1 MATRRP
7 GLPARWRW
15 PAVAMIVLAF
25 AVLPAGAA
33 SAHPLGNFTVNTS
46 SVLRVQPDQVRV
58 DVIVD
63 MAEIPTA
70 QSRPAIDAA
79 GAETWRE
86 QECKRIAGQAELTA
100 DGRVRPLE
108 PTAATLRFPPGA
120 GGLSLL
126 RLVCRYT
133 AETGDTPT
141 SVRYT
146 LRAYTDRV
154 GWRETVALGD
164 RTTLVASDVP
174 ARSPSGLL
182 ASYPADPLSS
192 PSDVTSATLRVRPGG
207 PAAVD
212 PLDGREN
219 TAVSPGGSG
228 PGRSGLTARFTELAG
243 RRALSLG
250 MGLLAVALA
259 VGLGTAHAFAPGHGK
274 TVMAARI
281 AGNRASRRELAL
293 MALAVTVTHT
303 FGVLLLGM
311 ALTVSTDL
319 APERLYPW
327 LGVASGMLM
336 VSLGV
341 TLLRSRLAFRR
352 ISHNHHD
359 HDGGHAHPAG
369 ADGHAHGD
377 GHDHD
382 HDHAHGDIHDHA
394 HAGGHRHDH
403 DHGHTHGSRWHSH
416 PSPVG
421 TPKLRGL
428 LAMGFAGGLVPTP
441 SAVVVL
447 LGAVALGRAWFGVVL
462 VFAYGVGMAVAL
474 VGIGVLLDRA
484 HRPLLRRASSA
495 APRFTAVATRWAPV
509 ATAGVIVVAGA
520 IIVLRAGAQFGV

>member
-1 MATRRP
+1 MAARRP

-15 PAVAMIVLAF
+15 PAVAMIALAF

-86 QECKRIAGQAELTA
+86 QECGRIAGQAELTA
-100 DGRVRPLE
+100 DSRVRPLE
-108 PTAATLRFPPGA
+108 PTTATLSFPPGA

-133 AETGDTPT
+133 AETGDTPA

-207 PAAVD
+207 PPAVD
-212 PLDGREN
+212 PLDGRES
-219 TAVSPGGSG
+219 TAVSPGGTG
-228 PGRSGLTARFTELAG
+228 PGGSGLTARFTELAG
-243 RRALSLG
+243 RRALSFG

-259 VGLGTAHAFAPGHGK
+259 VGLGTVHAFAPGHGK

-341 TLLRSRLAFRR
+341 ALLRSRLAFRR
-352 ISHNHHD
+352 ISHEYHD
-359 HDGGHAHPAG
+359 HNGGRAHPAG
-369 ADGHAHGD
+369 ADGHAHAHAHVDSHGHGD
-377 GHDHD
+377 GHGHD
-382 HDHAHGDIHDHA
+382 H
-394 HAGGHRHDH
+394 RH
-403 DHGHTHGSRWHSH
+403 DHGHTHGGRWHSH
-416 PSPVG
+416 PSPAG

-462 VFAYGVGMAVAL
+462 VFAYGVGMALAL
-474 VGIGVLLDRA
+474 VGIGILLDRA

-520 IIVLRAGAQFGV
+520 IIALRAGAQFGI